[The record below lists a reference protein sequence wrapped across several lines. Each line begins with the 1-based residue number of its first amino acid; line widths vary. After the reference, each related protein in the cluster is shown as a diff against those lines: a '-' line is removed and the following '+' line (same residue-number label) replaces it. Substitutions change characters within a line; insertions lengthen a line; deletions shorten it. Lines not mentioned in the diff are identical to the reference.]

1 MVKPEGAG
9 IYAQDADGKL
19 ALIGVSVDGTDADG
33 NKISVVK
40 LTGDRVKLEGLV
52 TANDNFKILEDG
64 SIERTRARSPGISAR
79 TSTLWSRA
87 TPS

>member
-1 MVKPEGAG
+1 MKPEGAG

-33 NKISVVK
+33 NKIGVVK

-52 TANDNFKILEDG
+52 TANDNFRSWRTG
-64 SIERTRARSPGISAR
+64 ASRRTRARSPGISAR

>member
-1 MVKPEGAG
+1 M
-9 IYAQDADGKL
+9 
-19 ALIGVSVDGTDADG
+19 SVDGTDADG

-64 SIERTRARSPGISAR
+64 SIEANAGTFSGISAR